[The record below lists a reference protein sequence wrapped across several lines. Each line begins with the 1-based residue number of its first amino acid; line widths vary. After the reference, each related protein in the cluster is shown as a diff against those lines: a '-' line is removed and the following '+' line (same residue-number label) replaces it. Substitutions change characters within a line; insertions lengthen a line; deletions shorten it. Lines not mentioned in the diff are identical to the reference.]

1 MIFTPAKI
9 FILNF
14 RVYTIFY
21 YLPQLRILSFKSIY
35 ICLFLP
41 HCAGPEFM
49 LCWLKLYS
57 SDNHCTTVSP
67 IKNPP
72 LKVSVYLL
80 KVQNTLFTDPS
91 NIFNLNVSKK
101 RMERACNKMQKA
113 FINLTMPLLFFCIW
127 VFCHD
132 HSRITGL
139 QGKGEEISLSLHYH
153 FHSLHRHLAT
163 RPFFQFLVNKH
174 CEEDFLTNY
183 TSNLLL
189 LTYLYFFM
197 KSFGRRQAINIFVVL
212 LHAWLALV
220 LTKIY

>member
-113 FINLTMPLLFFCIW
+113 FINLTMPLLFFLYLG
-127 VFCHD
+127 F
-132 HSRITGL
+132 
-139 QGKGEEISLSLHYH
+139 LS
-153 FHSLHRHLAT
+153 
-163 RPFFQFLVNKH
+163 RPFTNHRTARERGRNFSKSSLPFPLASQTLSYASFLSV
-174 CEEDFLTNY
+174 
-183 TSNLLL
+183 
-189 LTYLYFFM
+189 
-197 KSFGRRQAINIFVVL
+197 FGQ
-212 LHAWLALV
+212 
-220 LTKIY
+220 